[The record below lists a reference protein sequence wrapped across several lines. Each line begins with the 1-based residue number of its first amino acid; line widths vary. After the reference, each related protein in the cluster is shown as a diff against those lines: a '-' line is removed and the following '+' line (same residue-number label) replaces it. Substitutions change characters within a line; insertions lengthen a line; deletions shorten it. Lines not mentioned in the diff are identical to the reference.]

1 MHADDRGAIVVR
13 RRGGDNVSS
22 IQSTTQRSLEVGRL
36 TVWPA
41 YLLAVLCPGA
51 GHWSRGQWVRGGS
64 WTALW
69 ALSIVFFGPGVALGD
84 VVFADLL
91 VTGLFR
97 HEVLAFGDVAISLAV
112 LAVSVLDLSA
122 RIALEIE

>member
-1 MHADDRGAIVVR
+1 M
-13 RRGGDNVSS
+13 SS
-22 IQSTTQRSLEVGRL
+22 IQSATQGSLEIGRL
-36 TVWPA
+36 TIWPA

-69 ALSIVFFGPGVALGD
+69 TLSLAFFGPGVALGE
-84 VVFADLL
+84 VVPADLL

-97 HEVLAFGDVAISLAV
+97 HEVLAFGDVAIPLAV
-112 LAVSVLDLSA
+112 LAVSVLDLSV
-122 RIALEIE
+122 RLALEIE